1 MTAYHTANI
10 VSLAGHHS
18 LLVWGGLHNR
28 APTTKLEIFD
38 LETNVWRAGEYIF
51 QTKQLSFLL
60 FFSSFSFLLSPFFLL
75 LLTFFILLSSPYFLH
90 LTFFILLSSPYF
102 LHLTFFILLSFPYFL
117 HLTFFI
123 FFLSFSL
130 SFFLLSSFYLFLP
143 SPFFSFLLLSPLF
156 FIHVFQRL
164 HRVWSPVHDSDTV
177 PS

>member
-90 LTFFILLSSPYF
+90 LTFFILLS
-102 LHLTFFILLSFPYFL
+102 FPYFL